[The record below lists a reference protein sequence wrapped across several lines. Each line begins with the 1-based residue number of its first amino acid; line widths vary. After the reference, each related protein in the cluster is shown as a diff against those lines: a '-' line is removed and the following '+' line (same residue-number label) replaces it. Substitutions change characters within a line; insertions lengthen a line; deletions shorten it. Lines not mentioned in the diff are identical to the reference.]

1 MMLGLLAAM
10 LNVTETRRENRACFI
25 GGLIKAEGNFR
36 FNPNDSHSPNRSEF
50 QSICRVIKRM
60 WTTLLASL
68 FVVAIEGRAE
78 EPGDFQWNRFEIE
91 GCSAFVILPDVEK
104 RRAKIPWVYYAPTFD
119 RRLPSPKDEGWMMR
133 QFLDQGIAIA
143 GVDVGES
150 YGSPAGREVYSA
162 LYEKLIADHH
172 FDAKACLLA
181 RSRGGLMLYNW
192 AADHPDKVRCI
203 ACIYPVCNLRSYPG
217 LAKACGAYGL
227 TESQLKEALP
237 IHNPINRLA
246 LLAKA
251 NVPIHHIHGD
261 VDKVVPSSANSEI
274 VAKRYHELGGT
285 MTLEV
290 AEGQGHNM
298 WEGFFKSQPLVD
310 FVISHA
316 VVPKKPN
323 ILFVLIDDL
332 GWMDLHVQGNAA
344 VHTPNIDLLAAEGML
359 FTDNYAASPVC
370 SPTRAAI
377 LTGLSPAR
385 LAITN
390 HLPEQARFIPDNPTV
405 LPAKTLEHL
414 PLEHVTIA
422 ERLKESGYA
431 TGFIGK
437 WHLSGPG
444 EGKPEFE
451 PTAQGFDMN
460 IGGCGYGGPPTFFDP
475 YRIPNLEPRRKGEY
489 LPERLA
495 DDALSFMKAQKEAGD
510 PFMLFLWNYTVHW
523 PMEAP
528 EDLLEK
534 YASHDGPGLND
545 SRYGAMIEA
554 MDKSIGRVL
563 KGLDDM
569 GLREETLVIFTS
581 DNGGFGGVADNRPL
595 RKEKGYLYEGGI
607 RVPLIMRWPGKI
619 EAGAISAEP
628 VVSMDLYPTLLEVAG
643 LDVPG
648 ELDGESL
655 IPVLQATG
663 DLDRDS
669 LFFHYPNYAFHRGN
683 RLGSA
688 IRQGPYKLIENFDD
702 GSLELYHLGEDL
714 SETRNLAK
722 ADPDRASR
730 MAKRLDEWRKASGAR
745 LPIPVEIK

>member
-1 MMLGLLAAM
+1 
-10 LNVTETRRENRACFI
+10 
-25 GGLIKAEGNFR
+25 
-36 FNPNDSHSPNRSEF
+36 
-50 QSICRVIKRM
+50 
-60 WTTLLASL
+60 
-68 FVVAIEGRAE
+68 
-78 EPGDFQWNRFEIE
+78 
-91 GCSAFVILPDVEK
+91 
-104 RRAKIPWVYYAPTFD
+104 
-119 RRLPSPKDEGWMMR
+119 
-133 QFLDQGIAIA
+133 
-143 GVDVGES
+143 
-150 YGSPAGREVYSA
+150 
-162 LYEKLIADHH
+162 
-172 FDAKACLLA
+172 
-181 RSRGGLMLYNW
+181 MLYNW

-203 ACIYPVCNLRSYPG
+203 AGIYPVCNLQSYPG
-217 LAKACGAYGL
+217 LAKACEAYGL
-227 TESQLKEALP
+227 TESQLEAGLS

-246 LLAKA
+246 PLAEA

-274 VAKRYHELGGT
+274 VAKRYRELGKS

-290 AEGQGHNM
+290 ANGQGHNM

-310 FVISHA
+310 
-316 VVPKKPN
+316 
-323 ILFVLIDDL
+323 
-332 GWMDLHVQGNAA
+332 LHVQGNAA
-344 VHTPNIDLLAAEGML
+344 VHTPNIDRLAAEGMR
-359 FTDNYAASPVC
+359 FTDNYAAAPVC

-390 HLPEQARFIPDNPTV
+390 HLPEQARFIPDNPKV
-405 LPAKTLEHL
+405 LPARTLDHL

-422 ERLKESGYA
+422 ERLKEAGYA

-444 EGKPEFE
+444 KGKPEFE
-451 PTAQGFDMN
+451 PTAQGFDIN

-495 DDALSFMKAQKEAGD
+495 DEALSFMKTQKEAGD

-528 EDLLEK
+528 KDLLEK
-534 YASHDGPGLND
+534 YASHNGPGLND
-545 SRYGAMIEA
+545 PRYGAMIEA
-554 MDKSIGRVL
+554 MDQSIGRVL

-619 EAGAISAEP
+619 EPGVISAEP

-643 LDVPG
+643 LEVPG

-655 IPVLQATG
+655 IPVLQSTG
-663 DLDRDS
+663 DLERDS

-688 IRQGPYKLIENFDD
+688 MRQGPYKLIENFDD
-702 GSLELYHLGEDL
+702 GSLELYHLDEDM
-714 SETRNLAK
+714 SEARNLAK

-745 LPIPVEIK
+745 LPIPVEVK

>member
-1 MMLGLLAAM
+1 M

-25 GGLIKAEGNFR
+25 GGVIKAEGNFR
-36 FNPNDSHSPNRSEF
+36 FNHNDSHSPNRSEF
-50 QSICRVIKRM
+50 QSIFRVIKRM

-68 FVVAIEGRAE
+68 FVVAVEGRAE

-119 RRLPSPKDEGWMMR
+119 RRLPSSKDEGWMMR

-181 RSRGGLMLYNW
+181 RSRGGLMLYSW

-203 ACIYPVCNLRSYPG
+203 AGIYPVCNLRSYPG

-227 TESQLKEALP
+227 TESQFEEALP

-246 LLAKA
+246 QLAKA

-310 FVISHA
+310 FVISNA

-344 VHTPNIDLLAAEGML
+344 VHTPNIDRLAAEGMR

-390 HLPEQARFIPDNPTV
+390 HLPEQARFIPDNPKV

-444 EGKPEFE
+444 EGKPEFQ

-475 YRIPNLEPRRKGEY
+475 YQIPNLEPRRKGEY

-495 DDALSFMKAQKEAGD
+495 DDALSFMKAQKDAGD

-619 EAGAISAEP
+619 EPGVISAEP

-643 LDVPG
+643 LEVPG

-655 IPVLQATG
+655 IPVLQSTG
-663 DLDRDS
+663 DLERDS

-688 IRQGPYKLIENFDD
+688 MRQCPYKLIENFDD
-702 GSLELYHLGEDL
+702 GSLELYHLDEDM
-714 SETRNLAK
+714 SEARNLAK

-745 LPIPVEIK
+745 LPIPVEVK